1 MVTRW
6 LIGRSLAI
14 VALPHDV
21 QRLLTLLK
29 EKDAFAHG
37 IEEGVGRTAAFLL
50 EHPKLDD
57 ALVRQNLVEMESRL
71 AAAAGAAEE
80 KVSIARHMHELVVHH
95 VKRLEDEVCQF
106 EEELRLARNFGDL
119 DDLDEGGGPA
129 ADDEPTSGG
138 EAGGGGFLASTGPS
152 ANLEGGT
159 SQRRGRHT
167 ERGSGERRR
176 GGKRRSRDEV
186 GAPGARNPRGES
198 PRRADSS
205 GFDQIPTNTSLGATT
220 AVDRPAKRSR
230 RIQDQTPA
238 DAASEAAPLNNPSS
252 ARPAAATAPLG
263 TTTTDGSPSPAF
275 SALEPTYCYCNQ
287 ISFGEMIGCD
297 NPACD
302 IEWFHYGCVGLSAP
316 PPGKWY
322 CPDCASRLAKDYTR
336 TLPPETLATT
346 AAGSR
351 GSDVPPPSL
360 IPPAGGRRSSRTTA
374 ASADN

>member
-1 MVTRW
+1 MRW
-6 LIGRSLAI
+6 LAI

-21 QRLLTLLK
+21 QRLLTLLR

-37 IEEGVGRTAAFLL
+37 IEEGLGRTAAFLL
-50 EHPKLDD
+50 EHPKLDG
-57 ALVRQNLVEMESRL
+57 AAVRQNLVEMESRL

-106 EEELRLARNFGDL
+106 EEELRTARNFGDL
-119 DDLDEGGGPA
+119 DDLDEGSGPA
-129 ADDEPTSGG
+129 ADGEPTSGG
-138 EAGGGGFLASTGPS
+138 ETGGSGGPFASARPS
-152 ANLEGGT
+152 AGPEGGAPPG
-159 SQRRGRHT
+159 RGRHA

-186 GAPGARNPRGES
+186 GAPTARNPRGES

-205 GFDQIPTNTSLGATT
+205 GFDQIPTSTALGAV
-220 AVDRPAKRSR
+220 AADRPAKRSR
-230 RIQDQTPA
+230 RVQDQALAETAP
-238 DAASEAAPLNNPSS
+238 EAPSSNNPPS
-252 ARPAAATAPLG
+252 ARPATTAAPLG
-263 TTTTDGSPSPAF
+263 TTTDGSPSPAF

-322 CPDCASRLAKDYTR
+322 CPDCAARLAKDYTK
-336 TLPPETLATT
+336 TLPSETLVVTS
-346 AAGSR
+346 AAG
-351 GSDVPPPSL
+351 GGDVPSL
-360 IPPAGGRRSSRTTA
+360 TPPASGRRSSRATTA
-374 ASADN
+374 SVDN